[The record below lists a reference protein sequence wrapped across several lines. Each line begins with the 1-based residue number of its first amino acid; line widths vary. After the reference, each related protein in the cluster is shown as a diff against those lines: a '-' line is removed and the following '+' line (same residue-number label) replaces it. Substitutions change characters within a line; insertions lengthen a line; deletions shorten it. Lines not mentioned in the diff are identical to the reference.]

1 MASINNHEYLNYLYV
16 LKKEWK
22 LKVIASVF
30 LSGIGETFLFT

>member
-1 MASINNHEYLNYLYV
+1 MASINYHEYLNYV

-22 LKVIASVF
+22 LKVIANVR